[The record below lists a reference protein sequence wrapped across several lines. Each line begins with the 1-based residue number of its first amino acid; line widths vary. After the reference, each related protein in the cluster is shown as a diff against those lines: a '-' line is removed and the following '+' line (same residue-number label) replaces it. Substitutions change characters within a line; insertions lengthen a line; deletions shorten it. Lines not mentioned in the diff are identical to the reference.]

1 MDTRERHHEE
11 LARRFHE
18 EVWGNRNLEY
28 IDEAVAEEFVGHDP
42 ALPDPVEGPAGVRET
57 ADQFQ
62 TAFPDASVEIEQT
75 VADGDRLALHRTL
88 RGTHERA
95 FMGIEP
101 TGADVDVAGMAIYR
115 IEDGRIAEEWQVM
128 DMFGLL
134 VQLGTIEPP
143 TG

>member
-1 MDTRERHHEE
+1 METREREHEE

-18 EVWGNRNLEY
+18 EVWGNRNLED
-28 IDEAVAEEFVGHDP
+28 IDEAVAEDFVGHDP
-42 ALPDPVEGPAGVRET
+42 ALPEPVEGPAGVRET

-62 TAFPDASVEIEQT
+62 TAFPDASVDIEQSL
-75 VADGDRLALHRTL
+75 ADGYRLAIHRTL
-88 RGTHERA
+88 RGTHERE

-101 TGADVDVAGMAIYR
+101 TGADVEVAGIAIYR
-115 IEDGRIAEEWQVM
+115 IEDDVIAEEWQVM